1 MQYIKQRNDR
11 EEGELTITKTVIQ
24 SPSSERV
31 IKYFWLTCVQHNLS
45 AFLK

>member
-31 IKYFWLTCVQHNLS
+31 IKYFWLTCVEHNLS